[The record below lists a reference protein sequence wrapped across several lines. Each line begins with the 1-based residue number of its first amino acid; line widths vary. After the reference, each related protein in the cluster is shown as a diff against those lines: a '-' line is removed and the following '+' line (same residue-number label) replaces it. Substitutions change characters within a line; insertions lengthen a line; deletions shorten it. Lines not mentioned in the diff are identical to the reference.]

1 MRPSAG
7 WRSFGELAPC
17 MRLDHS
23 RDVNGTDA
31 LYLLACV
38 GPVVSIELLRG
49 YVDVLFVIWGED
61 VDSICYAL
69 N

>member
-1 MRPSAG
+1 
-7 WRSFGELAPC
+7 